1 MTLLERVVHWNGG
14 KKYGANRRFA
24 EAVGRSEGLVSE
36 WIKGTRAPGPDALA
50 RMAEVLKCSIA
61 ELSAPGTSIIAE
73 GSGSYGAATPAVVQ
87 VPVVGRV
94 SASGVDFDPDAA
106 PSGYAPFPMFAPRRG
121 KLYALR
127 VSGDSM
133 EPDVRDGGFVI
144 IQAPVTETPA
154 DGKRVVVRVDGQQ
167 LLKRIHR
174 VDGHIELRSD
184 NPRHKPIPL
193 AGSKVDF
200 VGTVV
205 AWGRF
210 EE

>member
-1 MTLLERVVHWNGG
+1 MNITELVVKWNGG
-14 KKYGANRRFA
+14 RKYGAVRNFA
-24 EAVGRSEGLVSE
+24 RAIGRSELLVGEYIRGIRTPGSE
-36 WIKGTRAPGPDALA
+36 TLA
-50 RMAEVLKCSIA
+50 KMAEVLGTNPSALTDGGARVA
-61 ELSAPGTSIIAE
+61 EPSAT
-73 GSGSYGAATPAVVQ
+73 YGAPAAAVVQ

-174 VDGHIELRSD
+174 VGGHIELRSD
-184 NPRHKPIPL
+184 NPKHKPIPL
-193 AGSKVDF
+193 AGSKVEF